1 MRNSKNGEVEK
12 LYRVLGIENTNRTIR
27 NTINLGTLNNELN
40 SNFSSFGNKLNG
52 SWNNTVVTFNK
63 WA

>member
-27 NTINLGTLNNELN
+27 NMINLGTLNNELN

-63 WA
+63 

>member
-12 LYRVLGIENTNRTIR
+12 LYHVLGIENTNRTIR

-40 SNFSSFGNKLNG
+40 SDFSAFGNKLNG
-52 SWNNTVVTFNK
+52 SWNNTVTIVSK
-63 WA
+63 

>member
-1 MRNSKNGEVEK
+1 MRNGKNGEVEK

-40 SNFSSFGNKLNG
+40 SNFSTFGNKLNG
-52 SWNNTVVTFNK
+52 SWNNTVTTFNK
-63 WA
+63 

>member
-63 WA
+63 